1 MILIMYEKEIRMD
14 KNKDNRMKAVYFRE
28 NIIKIIMFL
37 CAMLSVITTFG
48 IVYSL
53 FSESLPFFKEG
64 RLFALVRPGK
74 IWDPR
79 GEIYSIWPLLTG
91 TLMIVLFSCLFAIPL
106 GLGSA
111 IYLSEYAV
119 PKWRNILKPVLEI
132 LAGIPSVVYGFFAF
146 LYVTPLLKN
155 NITWLAKIFLV
166 MVLIISPLIGA
177 GFLKKM
183 TNKGRLLIRIYDTIF
198 GIMFIIIFFYLLVN
212 FKQFWINTQKLEVE
226 TYNVISASFSVGIMI
241 TPLVASLSEDAL
253 KAVPNSLRE
262 AALGL
267 GMTKFETV
275 WNIIVPAAISGIMSS
290 FILAISRAIGETMV
304 VAMAAGAKPVL
315 NLNPLGQIQTM
326 TGYMVSKSFGEVPVG
341 SLEYQTVFVI
351 GLILFFITLG
361 LNIFAKKIVNLLR
374 EVY

>member
-1 MILIMYEKEIRMD
+1 MKKIKDKKTRILYLKE
-14 KNKDNRMKAVYFRE
+14 NV
-28 NIIKIIMFL
+28 IKILLFL
-37 CAMLSVITTFG
+37 CALLSVITTAG
-48 IVYSL
+48 IVFSL
-53 FSESLPFFKEG
+53 FSESLPFFKGG
-64 RLFALVRPGK
+64 RLLSLIKPGT

-91 TLMIVLFSCLFAIPL
+91 TLMIVVFSCLFAIPL

-111 IYLSEYAV
+111 IYLSEYAS
-119 PKWRNILKPVLEI
+119 PKWRSILKPILEI

-146 LYVTPLLKN
+146 LYVTPILKV
-155 NITWLAKIFLV
+155 NITWLSKLFL
-166 MVLIISPLIGA
+166 LICLLISPLLSFQI
-177 GFLKKM
+177 FKKVPI
-183 TNKGRLLIRIYDTIF
+183 KKSKIIKIYLIIF
-198 GIMFIIIFFYLLVN
+198 GLMFSLIFIYLLVN
-212 FKQFWINTQKLEVE
+212 FGNFWVKTEKLEVE
-226 TYNVISASFSVGIMI
+226 TYNVLSASFAVGVMI
-241 TPLVASLSEDAL
+241 TPLVASLSEDTL
-253 KAVPNSLRE
+253 KSVPNSLRE

-267 GMTKFETV
+267 GMTKFETI
-275 WNIIVPAAISGIMSS
+275 WNIIVPAAISGIVSS

-304 VAMAAGAKPVL
+304 VAMAAGSKPVL

>member
-119 PKWRNILKPVLEI
+119 PKWRNILKPILEI

-166 MVLIISPLIGA
+166 MVLIVSPLIGA

-198 GIMFIIIFFYLLVN
+198 GIMFIIIFFYLLIN
-212 FKQFWINTQKLEVE
+212 FKQFWINTRKLEVE
-226 TYNVISASFSVGIMI
+226 TYNVLSASFSVGIMI

-275 WNIIVPAAISGIMSS
+275 WNIIVPAAI
-290 FILAISRAIGETMV
+290 
-304 VAMAAGAKPVL
+304 
-315 NLNPLGQIQTM
+315 
-326 TGYMVSKSFGEVPVG
+326 
-341 SLEYQTVFVI
+341 
-351 GLILFFITLG
+351 
-361 LNIFAKKIVNLLR
+361 
-374 EVY
+374 